1 MANVDGIRQ
10 ELVKADWSNLFAGK
24 GSSGKWE
31 MLSVRLIG
39 TWIPRDIEALGRRVK

>member
-31 MLSVRLIG
+31 KLKRTADRNLD
-39 TWIPRDIEALGRRVK
+39 TKRY